1 MDVHARAGP
10 IVVRLGH
17 EGGVELVRPRRR
29 LHRALQQQAVERRG
43 NRIGAMLEID
53 LELAGTR
60 LFHDRVDRKTLN
72 LADAVDV
79 VDEGRQRVHLLEAEG
94 ERPARIVGETFGRVE
109 HGGAVRRPARDIE
122 LELHG
127 GDGRVARA
135 REMLD
140 LIDEHRTG
148 VDLILAVDDHHGLSM
163 PAVADGNRHQRLAE
177 KMAVV
182 IAVAGLPQAARLL
195 HAIAERVHDEDRGRH
210 HEAVL
215 GDAEQIGPANAL
227 AAGNAVHVEQKGVD
241 PLHPRIGVEEVF
253 RLVEGEPRVG
263 HGAMP
268 LAAAPKRRNSETET
282 GFAFAAHSGCHCTP
296 KQNAASS
303 GPRTASTRPSSAK
316 ASAFSGLARRAMPC
330 QCSELT
336 MISSFP
342 TQSRNFPLSLT
353 GWTGP

>member
-1 MDVHARAGP
+1 MHMHARAGP
-10 IVVRLGH
+10 IVMRLGH
-17 EGGVELVRPRRR
+17 EGGIELVRPRRR
-29 LHRALQQQAVERRG
+29 LHRALQQQAVERRAD
-43 NRIGAMLEID
+43 RIGAMLEID

-60 LFHDRVDRKTLN
+60 LLHDRVDRQALN

-94 ERPARIVGETFGRVE
+94 ERPARIVGETLGGVE
-109 HGGAVRRPARDIE
+109 HGGPVGRPPRDIE

-127 GDGRVARA
+127 GDGGVARA

-140 LIDEHRTG
+140 LIDQDRTG
-148 VDLILAVDDHHGLSM
+148 VDLILAVDGHHGLRMS
-163 PAVADGNRHQRLAE
+163 AVADGDRHQRLAQ

-195 HAIAERVHDEDRGRH
+195 HAIAERIHDENRGRH
-210 HEAVL
+210 HQAVL
-215 GDAEQIGPANAL
+215 GDAEQVRPANAF
-227 AAGNAVHVEQKGVD
+227 AAGNAIHVEQNDVD
-241 PLHPRIGVEEVF
+241 PLHPRIGVEEVL

-263 HGAMP
+263 HVATP

-316 ASAFSGLARRAMPC
+316 ASGFKPSARRAMPC

-336 MISSFP
+336 MISSAP
-342 TQSRNFPLSLT
+342 TQSRNLPRSET
-353 GWTGP
+353 G